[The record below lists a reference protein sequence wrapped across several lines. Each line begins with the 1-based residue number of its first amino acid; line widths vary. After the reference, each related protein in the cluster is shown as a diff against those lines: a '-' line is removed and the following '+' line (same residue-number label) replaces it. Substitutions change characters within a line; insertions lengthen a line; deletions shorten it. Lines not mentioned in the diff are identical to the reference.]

1 MTNIKQLQDIASVLR
16 RDLIENLGS
25 TSQNNL
31 SNNLSYTEMLSCLFF
46 SQMHI
51 DIKNPDNP
59 DNDEFI
65 LANHNSNKLL
75 NIILKR
81 IGAIKEE
88 SPENPWMKTSSN
100 NPHLN
105 LSISAGLALSSKIK
119 NRKFR
124 SYALLEEKEVSQ
136 GLFYEA
142 LEFSSL
148 HSLNNLCVLLALNSG
163 NSKLYKQ
170 RFDSFGWNSII
181 IQGND
186 IKQTLSALKES
197 EKSNKPTI
205 ILANMNRKE
214 QNIGNAN
221 GKDIILNDSQL
232 LQLLKE
238 IPSVKMPKIL
248 INKPKKISIKEE
260 KNKTQ
265 HNTTEYKVTDL
276 ISTEE
281 ACKNALNKLISSN
294 KNVNYLNSHTI
305 ISEENALG
313 IAIGLSTREVI
324 PFITSEN
331 GLISELISKNNRN
344 ALKIFGKAPSDISS
358 YRSIKE
364 SYVFSPSDAIS
375 SEKIVKLAEN
385 LPGLT
390 YIKNSHTPKPILYKQ
405 DEEFLPGNFKTLIS
419 SSLDKVVIAGSGNT
433 VQEAMKAHTLLKG
446 ARIDSAVID
455 LYSIK
460 PFNTQNLIDFVKTHG
475 NLILVMEENYS
486 EGNIGEMLSSVLINS
501 GINLLHLPIKENTQ
515 LDANAILLSIRNFL
529 ESKPL
534 ESLVKEDK
542 VDKKKS
548 KIKSR
553 KRR

>member
-1 MTNIKQLQDIASVLR
+1 MSNIKQLQDIASILR
-16 RDLIENLGS
+16 RDLIENLGA

-31 SNNLSYTEMLSCLFF
+31 SNNLSYAEMLSCLFF
-46 SQMHI
+46 SQIHI
-51 DIKNPDNP
+51 DVKNPDNP

-88 SPENPWMKTSSN
+88 SPENPWININKENSN
-100 NPHLN
+100 LN
-105 LSISAGLALSSKIK
+105 LSISAGLALSSKIN

-124 SYALLEEKEVSQ
+124 SYVLLEEKEVSQ

-142 LEFSSL
+142 LEFSSS
-148 HSLNNLCVLLALNSG
+148 HQLNNLCVLLALHSD

-170 RFDSFGWNSII
+170 RFDSFGWNSIN

-186 IKQTLSALKES
+186 IKQILLAFKES
-197 EKSNKPTI
+197 DKSDKPTI

-238 IPSVKMPKIL
+238 IPSVKIPKIL

-265 HNTTEYKVTDL
+265 HSTTEYKVTDL

-331 GLISELISKNNRN
+331 GLISGLISKNNRN
-344 ALKIFGKAPSDISS
+344 ALKIFGKSPSDISS

-390 YIKNSHTPKPILYKQ
+390 YIKNSHIPKPILYKQ

-433 VQEAMKAHTLLKG
+433 IQEAMKAHTLLKG

-515 LDANAILLSIRNFL
+515 LDANSILLSIRNFL

-548 KIKSR
+548 KIKLR